1 MWVAS
6 KMQHL
11 GLRTTNLD
19 AAQDLNHLLTQ
30 DAAAKLAL

>member
-1 MWVAS
+1 MWVTC
-6 KMQHL
+6 KMRRL

-30 DAAAKLAL
+30 DAAAKLAI